1 MKLQLNPMKQKSFRV
16 AVAGGTALLATSFA
30 HAQTAPSIDASTAI
44 GYITAGLAAVAL
56 IGVAKMTIAAA
67 PAAYQALMGF
77 LRR

>member
-1 MKLQLNPMKQKSFRV
+1 MKLKLNRNTV
-16 AVAGGTALLATSFA
+16 LGVAGLSSVLFTSMA
-30 HAQTAPSIDASTAI
+30 QAQTAPTVDASAAI
-44 GYITAGLAAVAL
+44 AYITAGLAAVAL